1 MRPDLTLT
9 PEASLFV
16 SATSLRH
23 RLDWFNRLRWGAVAV
38 LVAAVT
44 VLGGFTIIPL
54 PVGPVLGVA
63 GALALVNL
71 GYVVRNRLL
80 PARSIATEV
89 RIVKLEMAF
98 DLLLLTVVL
107 NLTGGVENP
116 FLYVYV
122 LHVVI
127 AALLFKGPAIFQMA
141 WLAIALF
148 TGEVL
153 GEHLGLLPHHHL
165 LGASTMTHETRYIVA
180 VLGSFW
186 FVMLSGAFVG
196 ASIMRHNRAIKDEL
210 VARQRELLAADLA
223 MRDFFRFVTHEV
235 KSPVSTARSAIEAAL
250 ELHGGD
256 LPAGARDLLE
266 RAQGRL
272 DQATEMVK
280 DLADLTRTG
289 VLRHDPPAP
298 VDLAAVAARVLDEQR
313 EAATATGQRLELR
326 APAGGTVTVSTSEA
340 AVGKILGN
348 LVSNAVRYNRPGGPV
363 TVTVTPLADGA
374 RLEVADEGI
383 GIAQEEQGRV
393 FDEFYRT
400 AAAQQRTSLGTG
412 LGLPIV
418 HRLVH
423 ELGGAVVLRSAPGR
437 GTTVTVDL
445 PAAAPAGA
453 GAGAGGAA

>member
-1 MRPDLTLT
+1 MRPELTLT
-9 PEASLFV
+9 PESALFV

-54 PVGPVLGVA
+54 PVGPMLAVA
-63 GALALVNL
+63 AALALVNL

-80 PARSIATEV
+80 PARAIRTEI
-89 RIVKLEMAF
+89 RLVKLEMAC

-127 AALLFKGPAIFQMA
+127 AALLFKGGEIFQMA
-141 WLAIALF
+141 WLAIGLF
-148 TGEVL
+148 TGAIL
-153 GEHLGLLPHHHL
+153 GEHLGWLPHHHL
-165 LGASTMTHETRYIVA
+165 LGASTLTHELRYIVA

-196 ASIMRHNRAIKDEL
+196 ASIMRHNRAIRDEL
-210 VARQRELLAADLA
+210 VVRQRELLEADRAQLE
-223 MRDFFRFVTHEV
+223 FFRFVTHEV

-250 ELHGGD
+250 ELHGEG
-256 LPAGARDLLE
+256 LEPGARDLLE
-266 RAQGRL
+266 RAQKRL
-272 DQATEMVK
+272 DQATEIVK

-289 VLRHDPPAP
+289 VLRHEPPAP

-313 EAATATGQRLELR
+313 ELAAATGQRLELR
-326 APAGGTVTVSTSEA
+326 APPAGVTVRTSGP
-340 AVGKILGN
+340 AVAKIMGN
-348 LVSNAVRYNRPGGPV
+348 LVTNAVRYNREGGPV

-383 GIAQEEQGRV
+383 GIAPEEQARV

-400 AAAQQRTSLGTG
+400 AAAQQRSSLGTG

-418 HRLVH
+418 HRLAH
-423 ELGGAVVLRSAPGR
+423 ELGGAVVLHSVPGQ

-445 PAAAPAGA
+445 PLAPPAAAGT
-453 GAGAGGAA
+453 GGRA

>member
-1 MRPDLTLT
+1 MRPELNLT
-9 PEASLFV
+9 PEAALFV
-16 SATSLRH
+16 SATSLRR

-38 LVAAVT
+38 LLAAVT

-80 PARSIATEV
+80 PARAIRTEI
-89 RIVKLEMAF
+89 RIVKLEMAC
-98 DLLLLTVVL
+98 DLVLLTVVL
-107 NLTGGVENP
+107 HLTGGVENP

-127 AALLFKGPAIFQMA
+127 AALLFKGREIFQIA

-148 TGEVL
+148 SAAVL
-153 GEHLGLLPHHHL
+153 GEHLGWLPHHHL
-165 LGASTMTHETRYIVA
+165 LGASTMTHETPYIAA

-186 FVMLSGAFVG
+186 FVMLSGAFVS
-196 ASIMRHNRAIKDEL
+196 ASIMRHNRAIRDDL
-210 VARQRELLAADLA
+210 VSRQRELLEADKA
-223 MRDFFRFVTHEV
+223 MRDFFRFVAHEV
-235 KSPVSTARSAIEAAL
+235 KSPVNTARSAIEATL
-250 ELHGGD
+250 DLHGDG
-256 LPAGARDLLE
+256 LEPGARDLLG

-313 EAATATGQRLELR
+313 ELAAATGQRLELR
-326 APAGGTVTVSTSEA
+326 APDDAPVTVVTSAA

-348 LVSNAVRYNRPGGPV
+348 LVNNAVRYNRPGGPV
-363 TVTVTPLADGA
+363 TVTVTRLADGA
-374 RLEVADEGI
+374 RLEVVDEGI
-383 GIAQEEQGRV
+383 GIAPEEQGRV

-400 AAAQQRTSLGTG
+400 AAAQQRTTLGTG

-418 HRLVH
+418 HRLAH
-423 ELGGAVVLRSAPGR
+423 ELGGAVVLRSVPGQ

-445 PAAAPAGA
+445 PLEPPA

>member
-1 MRPDLTLT
+1 MRPDLNLT
-9 PEASLFV
+9 PEAALFV

-38 LVAAVT
+38 LLAAVT

-80 PARSIATEV
+80 PARAIRTEI

-98 DLLLLTVVL
+98 DLVLLTVIL

-127 AALLFKGPAIFQMA
+127 AALLFKGREIFQIA

-148 TGEVL
+148 TGAVL
-153 GEHLGLLPHHHL
+153 GEHLGWLPHHHL

-186 FVMLSGAFVG
+186 FVMLSGAFVS
-196 ASIMRHNRAIKDEL
+196 ASIMRHNRAIRDDL
-210 VARQRELLAADLA
+210 VARQRELLDADKS
-223 MRDFFRFVTHEV
+223 MRDFFRFVAHEV
-235 KSPVSTARSAIEAAL
+235 KSPVNTARSAIEATL
-250 ELHGGD
+250 DLHGEG
-256 LPAGARDLLE
+256 LEPGARDLLE
-266 RAQGRL
+266 RARGRL

-313 EAATATGQRLELR
+313 DVASATGQRLELR
-326 APAGGTVTVSTSEA
+326 APAAGVATIMTSEA
-340 AVGKILGN
+340 AIAKILGN
-348 LVSNAVRYNRPGGPV
+348 LVGNAVRYNRPGGPV
-363 TVTVTPLADGA
+363 TVTVTRLADGA

-383 GIAQEEQGRV
+383 GIAPEDQARV

-418 HRLVH
+418 HRLSH
-423 ELGGAVVLRSAPGR
+423 ELGGAVVLRSVVGQ

-445 PAAAPAGA
+445 PLQPPGC
-453 GAGAGGAA
+453 GAGGGE

>member
-1 MRPDLTLT
+1 MRPELTLT

-16 SATSLRH
+16 SASSLRR

-38 LVAAVT
+38 LLAAVT

-54 PVGPVLGVA
+54 PVGPTLGVA

-80 PARSIATEV
+80 PARSIRTEI
-89 RIVKLEMAF
+89 RLVKLEMAC
-98 DLLLLTVVL
+98 DLVLLTVVL

-127 AALLFKGPAIFQMA
+127 AALLFKGRETFQMA
-141 WLAIALF
+141 WLAISLF

-165 LGASTMTHETRYIVA
+165 LGASTLTHETRYIVA

-186 FVMLSGAFVG
+186 FVMLSGAFVS
-196 ASIMRHNRAIKDEL
+196 ASIMGHNRAIKDEL
-210 VARQRELLAADLA
+210 VARQAELLAADIA
-223 MRDFFRFVTHEV
+223 TRDFFRFVTHEV
-235 KSPVSTARSAIEAAL
+235 KTPVSTARSAIEATL
-250 ELHGGD
+250 ELHGPE
-256 LPAGARDLLE
+256 LAPGARDLLE

-298 VDLAAVAARVLDEQR
+298 VDLAAVAARALDEHR
-313 EAATATGQRLELR
+313 EPAAATGQRLVLQ
-326 APAGGTVTVSTSEA
+326 APTDGSVTLTTSAA
-340 AVGKILGN
+340 AVAKILGN

-363 TVTVTPLADGA
+363 TVTVTRLADGA
-374 RLEVADEGI
+374 RLEVTDEGI
-383 GIAQEEQGRV
+383 GIAPEDQGRV

-400 AAAQQRTSLGTG
+400 AAAQQRTGLGTG

-423 ELGGAVVLRSAPGR
+423 ELGGAVVLRSAVGQ

-445 PAAAPAGA
+445 PVAPPPVAVR
-453 GAGAGGAA
+453 GGTT